1 MTERSGRHP
10 RFVVWAYSG
19 FLRDGGAGHPSEM
32 EDLGVIA
39 VQLALNFPEWVR
51 RRRFVVSYIN
61 DTTIQQ
67 RMSIDFV
74 LPRETW
80 FWSTVA
86 PTAGSRIYVPLYLPA
101 KETLDQ
107 FTAFDEG
114 GRRLTMLPTADNG
127 ALAVAGLL
135 PLVRGLAT
143 ERLAPSRLEV
153 VLPLLEAE
161 LTKVVMAPRRPDAP
175 TTDAVLDAA
184 LCGPLGEVLTEDDQT
199 KAVVQDL
206 AGGFLMLVPVE
217 YRPGVDRLLKAEWNV
232 PNYWIGQRGA
242 NGPMRWAQSFLASI
256 GWADKRQNIPNL
268 QIGWSRSTHVEVV
281 APEDVD
287 DRETVAGPWRY
298 SDGRAPVPVAGVG
311 CPHRNDN
318 RVAHALSAHVGGE
331 RASRLARPPDLL
343 CGLVGL
349 SGHFGGLPAAS
360 R

>member
-1 MTERSGRHP
+1 
-10 RFVVWAYSG
+10 
-19 FLRDGGAGHPSEM
+19 M

-107 FTAFDEG
+107 FTAFDED
-114 GRRLTMLPTADNG
+114 GRHLTMLPTADNG

-135 PLVRGLAT
+135 PLVRGLAR
-143 ERLAPSRLEV
+143 ERLDPSRLGA

-161 LTKVVMAPRRPDAP
+161 LTKVVMAPQRPDAP
-175 TTDAVLDAA
+175 TTDAVLEAA
-184 LCGPLGEVLTEDDQT
+184 LRGPLGEVLTEDDQT

-217 YRPGVDRLLKAEWNV
+217 YQPGVDRLLKAEWNV
-232 PNYWIGQRGA
+232 RTTGSASAAPTGRCAGRRASSPRSAGPTSGRTFRTSRSGGRGA
-242 NGPMRWAQSFLASI
+242 PM
-256 GWADKRQNIPNL
+256 
-268 QIGWSRSTHVEVV
+268 
-281 APEDVD
+281 
-287 DRETVAGPWRY
+287 
-298 SDGRAPVPVAGVG
+298 
-311 CPHRNDN
+311 
-318 RVAHALSAHVGGE
+318 
-331 RASRLARPPDLL
+331 SRL
-343 CGLVGL
+343 
-349 SGHFGGLPAAS
+349 S
-360 R
+360 RRRTSR